1 MSRAVRVGYTA
12 PMSDDTTRAPGVDP
26 HDLTEHALLEEL
38 ERLHDT
44 RNATFRHGSDDALSV
59 HDRRTRELES
69 EYLRRYPQR
78 EVDPARTRAG
88 SR

>member
-1 MSRAVRVGYTA
+1 
-12 PMSDDTTRAPGVDP
+12 MSDDSTRAPGVDP
-26 HDLTEHALLEEL
+26 HDLTEHALLAEL

-44 RNATFRHGSDDALSV
+44 RNTTFRHGSDDALST

-69 EYLRRYPQR
+69 EYLRRRPER